1 MKYKKTSGHICK
13 NLVHD
18 AQGTIYDQKRPECM
32 ADVKILQIFITYIPD
47 MQLAVSIITC
57 LKQAP
62 PLPLICHL
70 PP

>member
-1 MKYKKTSGHICK
+1 MMH
-13 NLVHD
+13 
-18 AQGTIYDQKRPECM
+18 IYDQKRPECM
-32 ADVKILQIFITYIPD
+32 ADIKILQIFITYIPD
-47 MQLAVSIITC
+47 MQVAVSIITC